1 MQIYLISAVIIAIF
15 ILIFS
20 LQNPF
25 PLIVHFLNWE
35 IKGSMTFVL
44 IATFIAGI
52 LTSYLVSTLSRIK
65 RIRLIARQK
74 KEIAAIKKESRK
86 NNNA

>member
-1 MQIYLISAVIIAIF
+1 MQIYLILAVIIAIF
-15 ILIFS
+15 IFIFS

-35 IKGSMTFVL
+35 IQGSMTL
-44 IATFIAGI
+44 ILISTFIAGI
-52 LTSYLVSTLSRIK
+52 LTSYFVTIISKIK

-74 KEIAAIKKESRK
+74 KQIETLTKENREK
-86 NNNA
+86 

>member
-1 MQIYLISAVIIAIF
+1 MQIYFILALIIAIL
-15 ILIFS
+15 IVIFS

-44 IATFIAGI
+44 ISTFIAGI
-52 LTSYLVSTLSRIK
+52 LTSYLINIISKIK
-65 RIRLIARQK
+65 RMRLIARQK
-74 KEIAAIKKESRK
+74 KQIEALTKENRKK
-86 NNNA
+86 